1 MGKPV
6 STDTLLE
13 REKSNVTV
21 LFVCALSPFRVG
33 VCVKLIRMSGP
44 AGNLE
49 LVFLCFQSFKFSKSL

>member
-21 LFVCALSPFRVG
+21 LFVRVLSPFRVG
-33 VCVKLIRMSGP
+33 VCVKLIRMSGL